1 MYKRLYPRA
10 DGNHQGDISMAKK
23 NDDVSKIVK
32 FFLEQVNKQ
41 YKIVAIQTLQG
52 HICAWRGQIGFKA
65 IFSKYVSGLVDG
77 NAGELLV

>member
-1 MYKRLYPRA
+1 VAGK
-10 DGNHQGDISMAKK
+10 I
-23 NDDVSKIVK
+23 NDCIYK
-32 FFLEQVNKQ
+32 FFSMMCDNHIYIIGRYGQKVKCHDAP
-41 YKIVAIQTLQG
+41 IAIQTLQG